1 MDATLTAS
9 QLLFDF
15 LQAPKVAQEDYG
27 ITGRGDNGRRPDP
40 SESEIA
46 EMCERIRAG
55 WSDEE
60 LRLRQG
66 FSDIRRDRLYA

>member
-27 ITGRGDNGRRPDP
+27 LTGRGVNRRRPDP
-40 SESEIA
+40 SESESA